1 MRDGLGIASELD
13 RLFPTEKLRDP
24 KARGVRR
31 EGPRK
36 KKEEKRPKDS
46 SPGETEPKE
55 ETPAGSSEDQDSG
68 KILDIL
74 I

>member
-1 MRDGLGIASELD
+1 MKDDLGIASELD

-24 KARGVRR
+24 KAKGVRQETPQKRR
-31 EGPRK
+31 EGRRPEGIPPEDGEP
-36 KKEEKRPKDS
+36 KKEAPE
-46 SPGETEPKE
+46 
-55 ETPAGSSEDQDSG
+55 GSSEDQDSG

>member
-1 MRDGLGIASELD
+1 MKDNLGIASELD

-24 KARGVRR
+24 KAKRVRQETPQKRR
-31 EGPRK
+31 EGRRPEGIPPEDGEP
-36 KKEEKRPKDS
+36 KKEAPE
-46 SPGETEPKE
+46 
-55 ETPAGSSEDQDSG
+55 GSSEDQDSG

>member
-13 RLFPTEKLRDP
+13 LLFPTEKLRDP
-24 KARGVRR
+24 KAKGVRQETHQKR
-31 EGPRK
+31 KEGRRPEDIPPEDGEP
-36 KKEEKRPKDS
+36 KKE
-46 SPGETEPKE
+46 
-55 ETPAGSSEDQDSG
+55 TPEGSSEDQDSG

>member
-1 MRDGLGIASELD
+1 MKDGLGIASELD

-24 KARGVRR
+24 KTKGVRQETPQKR
-31 EGPRK
+31 KEG
-36 KKEEKRPKDS
+36 KRPKGPPPEVGE
-46 SPGETEPKE
+46 PGQEAPEDT
-55 ETPAGSSEDQDSG
+55 SEDQDSG

>member
-1 MRDGLGIASELD
+1 MKDDLGIASELD

-24 KARGVRR
+24 KAKGVRQETPQKRR
-31 EGPRK
+31 EGR
-36 KKEEKRPKDS
+36 RPEGTPPED
-46 SPGETEPKE
+46 GEPKKR
-55 ETPAGSSEDQDSG
+55 GSGGFPEDQDSG